1 MSFTPWREAAF
12 LPCPTTSLNLSTSSS
27 SKAKMGLVKE
37 DREDFSSRD
46 TAVKSNH
53 CILKSQPLLNG
64 TVSGEVNSVRSNK
77 NSGYNNSLNI
87 NDTDSLDKRYILRAM
102 QKSCSLEFL
111 RKHNLNGTE
120 ELILKKRNKASILVA
135 YKDWMDVATDIKV
148 DEVIKH
154 TDKQGIFRSPK
165 ASNLVESKSK
175 SRDCGANMG
184 KDSDQMK
191 SISDRDN
198 SIEATNDFSKNLEE
212 DVIQLR
218 RQHLEDTFAVLYNR
232 HCKGPR
238 TKKPRITI
246 LLLHEDYPHELP
258 VFGYNNSNCSQP
270 HKSSDSC
277 SFSNTDSVGINID
290 GDCSGQ
296 QKKKVKR
303 KNLNENSGND
313 GESSK
318 AGHQDD
324 EIKRINCDHDTAG
337 DHRVICILGAV
348 RDASDS
354 EIMAAIIGT
363 CV

>member
-27 SKAKMGLVKE
+27 SKSKMGLGKK
-37 DREDFSSRD
+37 DLEDFSSSD

-64 TVSGEVNSVRSNK
+64 TVSGEVNSVRCNK
-77 NSGYNNSLNI
+77 NS

-120 ELILKKRNKASILVA
+120 ELILKKRNKASILLA
-135 YKDWMDVATDIKV
+135 YKDWMNVATDIKI
-148 DEVIKH
+148 DEVNKH
-154 TDKQGIFRSPK
+154 TDKQGVIPSQN
-165 ASNLVESKSK
+165 ASNLAESKSK
-175 SRDCGANMG
+175 SRDCGANIG

-191 SISDRDN
+191 SISDMNN
-198 SIEATNDFSKNLEE
+198 STEATNDFSKNIKE
-212 DVIQLR
+212 DVTQLR
-218 RQHLEDTFAVLYNR
+218 RQRLQDTFAVLYNR

-258 VFGYNNSNCSQP
+258 VFGYNNSKCSEP

-277 SFSNTDSVGINID
+277 NISNID

-296 QKKKVKR
+296 QKKNVIR

-318 AGHQDD
+318 DG
-324 EIKRINCDHDTAG
+324 EIKRITRDDDTAR
-337 DHRVICILGAV
+337 DHRVICVLGAV